1 MTAKDYL
8 GQIKKLDICI
18 RQKENELRDLKSI
31 IYSVPASNFGDE
43 RVRRSLKNTTYSKVD
58 DSIELEQIIA
68 KQKNDY
74 IKTKHRII
82 DEIQKLNRSDYIT
95 LLTARYIEFKT
106 FEQIADEMGYS
117 YRHITRLH
125 KDALIDFANTIL
137 CP

>member
-106 FEQIADEMGYS
+106 FDQIADEMGYS

-125 KDALIDFANTIL
+125 KDALKDFANTIL